1 MRETIFSKELAL
13 KFKMKEQDFTRNR
26 KQPFSATLLFMLNLL
41 RKSLAIEIDGFVR
54 HLNERLFS
62 GSTRHFTPSA
72 FIQNRKKINPEVFNH
87 LSDVIIDNFY
97 TAENDSLAYL
107 NGFRILAVDGS
118 RITLPNTLELKK
130 HYGITQNQYE
140 GSGIVQARA
149 SVLYDVLN
157 EVALDAVLDNL
168 SEGELDLALKHA
180 HRWKENDLIIYD
192 RGYASYDFVNEHVK
206 RRIDCLIR
214 VKTTYN
220 SVVIAFVAGGKKSIV
235 TEIGPKQNQSF
246 KDKDYT
252 KDSALK
258 VRLLRIELP
267 GGEIEV
273 LMTTLLDS
281 KKHPTKMFK
290 ELYFLRW
297 GIETFYDELKNKLK
311 VEHFTGYSQRSIQQ
325 DFFCAI
331 FISNLQSVMVYDL
344 EEELSTQN
352 QGKKYDYKVNANLSY
367 GFLKNRIID
376 LLWQNA
382 PLDKVFQELETLF
395 LKNTIPIRNNRT
407 NIREVGKYR
416 NKMKP
421 IITKNQKDAI

>member
-1 MRETIFSKELAL
+1 LREVIFSPELAG
-13 KFKMKEQDFTRNR
+13 KFKMEDQDFTRNR
-26 KQPFSATLLFMLNLL
+26 KQPFSATLLFMFNLL

-62 GSTRHFTPSA
+62 GSARHFTPSA

-87 LSDVIIDNFY
+87 LSGIIVDNFY

-130 HYGITQNQYE
+130 HYGITENQYK

-157 EVALDAVLDNL
+157 EVALDAVLDKL
-168 SEGELDLALKHA
+168 SEGEPKLALKHA

-206 RRIDCLIR
+206 QKIDCLIR
-214 VKTTYN
+214 VKTTCN

-235 TEIGPKQNQSF
+235 TEISPTQNRSF

-252 KDSALK
+252 KDSTLK

-267 GGEIEV
+267 GGEVEV

-281 KKHPTKMFK
+281 KKHPAKMFK

-344 EEELSTQN
+344 EEELSIQN
-352 QGKKYDYKVNANLSY
+352 QGKKYDYKVNTNLSY

-376 LLWQNA
+376 LLWKDA
-382 PLDKVFQELETLF
+382 PLDRIFQELETLF